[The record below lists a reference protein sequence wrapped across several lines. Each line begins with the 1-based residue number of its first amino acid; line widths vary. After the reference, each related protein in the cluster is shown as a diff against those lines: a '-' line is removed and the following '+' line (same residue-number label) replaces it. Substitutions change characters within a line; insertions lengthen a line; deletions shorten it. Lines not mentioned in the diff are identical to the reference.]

1 MKQTI
6 MATISLGCIMALLS
20 TSCSSVNFSK
30 MNFKTENNSGQ
41 ILNLRNYG
49 DTEPTLLKQS
59 EQIMKSGFLKTDI
72 QEYGYYEID
81 MSYSHEASYGYQVL
95 WGLMCLVA
103 LPLAFVGVP
112 VSIEECYVKAYLRIF
127 DSVGNL
133 VWEGKESGY
142 YKMATGLYYNPD
154 SIAKRTYKRLF
165 TKLQESAAKEV
176 QRINRGLL
184 NSGPITEI
192 NTASALERIA
202 MTPLK

>member
-1 MKQTI
+1 MKRTI
-6 MATISLGCIMALLS
+6 MITISLFCIMALLI
-20 TSCSSVNFSK
+20 TSCTSVNFAK

-49 DTEPTLLKQS
+49 DAEPALLKQA
-59 EQIMKSGFLKTDI
+59 EQIMKSGFLKTDT
-72 QEYGYYEID
+72 QEFGYYEID

-112 VSIEECYVKAYLRIF
+112 VSIEDCYVTAYLRIF
-127 DSVGNL
+127 DSTGNL
-133 VWEGKESGY
+133 VWKGNESGY

-154 SIAKRTYKRLF
+154 SKAKRTYKRLF
-165 TKLQESAAKEV
+165 SKLQESATKEV
-176 QRINRGLL
+176 QRINRSLL

-202 MTPLK
+202 MTPLR